1 MDFPYTGIFF
11 QPLMTIE
18 NIMPGERCQS
28 QKATYFRFYLYEMF
42 RVETE
47 SSWMLPGTGKRGQE
61 GATGNR

>member
-1 MDFPYTGIFF
+1 
-11 QPLMTIE
+11 MTIE